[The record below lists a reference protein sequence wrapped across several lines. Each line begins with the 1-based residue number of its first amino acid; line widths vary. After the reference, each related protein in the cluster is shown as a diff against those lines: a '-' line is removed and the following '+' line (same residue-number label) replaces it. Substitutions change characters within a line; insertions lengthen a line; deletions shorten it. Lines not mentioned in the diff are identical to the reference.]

1 MLAARRQEPMEKLA
15 ADLRRKYGVD
25 VLVEAID
32 LASPGAA
39 ARLKSSL
46 DAKSISIDIL
56 VNNAGYGLHGEFL
69 ETPIERTVDM
79 IQLNITALTE
89 LSYLFGRDMAAR
101 RSGHIL
107 LVASLLAFQPVPS
120 YAAYAATK
128 SYVLA
133 LGEALHDEL
142 RSQGVVVTS
151 LCPGH
156 TETGFDAAAGA
167 TASPMLRLLTM
178 KPRPVAES
186 GVRALSGERRCD
198 RGSDEQHRRVFKP
211 ADAAVD
217 AESVNEKNYG
227 GLSRVARSNAVALHP
242 FGRQAGL
249 ASALLGF
256 LQMGCA
262 AIGASFASVL
272 PFPPSVSLAVVLTTA
287 SALPS
292 GLSSDRA
299 APAPS
304 GAGRFGSVPESTG
317 G

>member
-1 MLAARRQEPMEKLA
+1 MTELKGEHMLQTAPIGTETPGSLAGTTNGFAGKLALITGASSGLGLEFADLLAAQKVNLVLAARRQEPMEKLA

-46 DAKSISIDIL
+46 DARSMSIDIL

-107 LVASLLAFQPVPS
+107 LVASLLAFQPVPT

-167 TASPMLRLLTM
+167 TVSPMLRLLTM
-178 KPRPVAES
+178 KPRPVAKS
-186 GVRALSGERRCD
+186 GIRALS
-198 RGSDEQHRRVFKP
+198 RGKASVIAGLMNNIVALSNRLTPRSMQRASMRRV
-211 ADAAVD
+211 
-217 AESVNEKNYG
+217 
-227 GLSRVARSNAVALHP
+227 
-242 FGRQAGL
+242 
-249 ASALLGF
+249 LG
-256 LQMGCA
+256 
-262 AIGASFASVL
+262 
-272 PFPPSVSLAVVLTTA
+272 P
-287 SALPS
+287 
-292 GLSSDRA
+292 
-299 APAPS
+299 
-304 GAGRFGSVPESTG
+304 
-317 G
+317 

>member
-1 MLAARRQEPMEKLA
+1 MPQTSPIGAEKPGSLAGTTNGFAGQRALITGASSGLGLEFADLLAAQKVNLVLAARRQQPMEKLA
-15 ADLRRKYGVD
+15 ADLRRKYGID
-25 VLVEAID
+25 VLVEVID

-39 ARLKSSL
+39 ARLKSGL

-56 VNNAGYGLHGEFL
+56 VNNAGYGLQGEFL

-107 LVASLLAFQPVPS
+107 LIASLLAFQPVPTF
-120 YAAYAATK
+120 AAYAATK

-178 KPRPVAES
+178 QPRPVAES
-186 GVRALSGERRCD
+186 GIRALS
-198 RGSDEQHRRVFKP
+198 RGKASVIAGLMNNIVALSNRLTPRSMQRASMRRV
-211 ADAAVD
+211 
-217 AESVNEKNYG
+217 
-227 GLSRVARSNAVALHP
+227 
-242 FGRQAGL
+242 
-249 ASALLGF
+249 
-256 LQMGCA
+256 M
-262 AIGASFASVL
+262 
-272 PFPPSVSLAVVLTTA
+272 
-287 SALPS
+287 
-292 GLSSDRA
+292 
-299 APAPS
+299 AP
-304 GAGRFGSVPESTG
+304 
-317 G
+317 